1 MLRTILTTTILIA
14 GVTMAKAQDT
24 VATVVEIA
32 TFDFAEGVTPEA
44 FAPVDARVEAEHVSQ
59 QPGFVS
65 RETGATE
72 TGWVAIVYWASA
84 ADAQASMD
92 SFGSAP
98 AAAEFMSMMDASTMA
113 MTRYDLN
120 K

>member
-1 MLRTILTTTILIA
+1 MIRTILTAAVLIA
-14 GVTMAKAQDT
+14 GVSMAQAQDT
-24 VATVVEIA
+24 ATVVEIA
-32 TFDFAEGVTPEA
+32 TFDFADGVTAET

-65 RETGATE
+65 RETGATD
-72 TGWVAIVYWASA
+72 TGWVAIVHWASA

-92 SFGSAP
+92 SFADAP
-98 AAAEFMSMMDASTMA
+98 AAAEFMEMLDVSTMT

-120 K
+120 Q